1 MNASASESDSGFC
14 RSSPQHPGKAAI
26 PVRTGCGDDRRVEVE
41 IGSRVTVALG
51 GIATERHSHADELA
65 LVRGQDWDPLSS
77 KIRATLV
84 RRFLGYLCTARA
96 WRAGIAELTRRARGR
111 SESPAFLLG
120 HKGQVRRIE
129 EFVFYDDIDPN
140 ALRNGI
146 VGIDG
151 RRLGD
156 LLLHC
161 WRTGRRF
168 VADIHLHP
176 GELRRSDSDGA
187 SPIIAEVGHIAVMI
201 PHSAMRAVRPTLIG
215 VNAYVGPRRRQDHS
229 SDRQSPLHIGWRP
242 WALGTQGLSVLGD
255 HEVPGACVGVS
266 VKRYLSSRAS
276 SAPIEHW
283 AKRCI

>member
-26 PVRTGCGDDRRVEVE
+26 PVRTGCGDDRRVEVG

-77 KIRATLV
+77 RIRATLV

-129 EFVFYDDIDPN
+129 EFVFYDDIHPN
-140 ALRNGI
+140 AL
-146 VGIDG
+146 
-151 RRLGD
+151 
-156 LLLHC
+156 
-161 WRTGRRF
+161 RTGRRF

-255 HEVPGACVGVS
+255 HEVPGAYVGVS